1 MAQDSHPLMQRIS
14 TLEVGSKRTEPTNKE
29 YTDSSQLKVR
39 QVGDYLFQG
48 KIGEGAFGVIH
59 RCRSL
64 IDNAT
69 YVIKEIKIGL
79 DGSGKN
85 ESLLEAQLLQKIR
98 HKNIVRYHDSFMKG
112 DMLFLVMEYCDRG
125 DMSGYIKRMSSS
137 MDIPEFRL
145 WKFFI

>member
-1 MAQDSHPLMQRIS
+1 MSTREHKDYVDSP
-14 TLEVGSKRTEPTNKE
+14 
-29 YTDSSQLKVR
+29 QLKCR

-48 KIGEGAFGVIH
+48 QIGQGAFGVIH
-59 RCRSL
+59 RCRSS

-85 ESLLEAQLLQKIR
+85 ESLLEAQLLQKIH
-98 HKNIVRYHDSFMKG
+98 HKNIVRYHDSFVKA

-125 DMSGYIKRMSSS
+125 DMNGYIKRMSSS

>member
-1 MAQDSHPLMQRIS
+1 M
-14 TLEVGSKRTEPTNKE
+14 SKRDLRE
-29 YTDSSQLKVR
+29 YCDSPELK
-39 QVGDYLFQG
+39 QKHVGDYLFQG

-69 YVIKEIKIGL
+69 YVIKEIKIGV

-85 ESLLEAQLLQKIR
+85 ESLLEAKLLQKIH

-125 DMSGYIKRMSSS
+125 DMSGYIKRMSS
-137 MDIPEFRL
+137 
-145 WKFFI
+145 